1 MSRVVPRP
9 DEPPLVAHR
18 PKDFKLHWGEE
29 YIARLSKYA
38 KINPLE
44 DEFMSAADYY
54 GIKERVWCPWM
65 DSGGRQESKA
75 VQFMVFTWFIAT
87 DAVNGTC
94 TEKAGR
100 LGPAE
105 GKTRSLG
112 QQKAIMCND
121 IDTGTG
127 VYNPPLTRQW
137 RDFYRMKW
145 MSDPAI
151 FGLEDYCDI
160 IDHHRQTVLDA
171 PDHKLNIKIVT
182 MDVSP
187 EEATSEEILR
197 ELRIMSENI
206 SKSKRSS
213 TCQQPFS
220 RAVKIAKSYADGL
233 RGRQLEFPEVPAQL
247 QFEVDGMIK
256 NLLNKDLHKKLLS
269 DPDVAEVMHINSKL
283 CGPIAMKFYSDPL
296 DPDNQRNYLDQFAIY
311 CNGGKITPPFLHNK
325 ETTSKVN
332 TKYFTP
338 RSINNSFFA
347 PICVACYFGAMG
359 ERSKEFLIQV
369 CCVLNYTMIHDDTP
383 SEKRM
388 QIHPVVKHA
397 FPKISKGKYL
407 VGDLSW
413 LAGIAAMMQHVVS
426 LFYIPTRAVT
436 PWEIDDNGPSLK
448 IEPFTREYILD
459 TLDKNGTSLIR
470 GVGSLHFTVPELDA
484 EEIGKMAGK
493 TSLYLYYGISLTHVF
508 ICLYVFTRNSLV
520 IEK

>member
-1 MSRVVPRP
+1 MSS
-9 DEPPLVAHR
+9 LVLINHLLLLIG
-18 PKDFKLHWGEE
+18 PNILKNTGVKSTS
-29 YIARLSKYA
+29 IAKV
-38 KINPLE
+38 NPLE
-44 DEFMSAADYY
+44 DEFMSAAEYY
-54 GIKERVWCPWM
+54 DIKERTWCPWM
-65 DSGGRQESKA
+65 DNGGRQKSKA
-75 VQFMVFTWFIAT
+75 EQFMAFAWFMAD
-87 DAVNGTC
+87 DAVNGRC
-94 TEKAGR
+94 TKKAGR

-127 VYNPPLTRQW
+127 VYNLPLTRQW
-137 RDFYRMKW
+137 VDFYRMKW
-145 MSDPAI
+145 MSDPVA
-151 FGLEDYCDI
+151 FGLTDYRPI
-160 IDHHRQTVLDA
+160 IDHHRETVLDA
-171 PDHKLNIKIVT
+171 PDHKINIKIVT

-187 EEATSEEILR
+187 EEASSDEILR
-197 ELRIMSENI
+197 ELRIMSKNI

-213 TCQQPFS
+213 AFQQPFS
-220 RAVKIAKSYADGL
+220 RAVKVAKFYADEL
-233 RGRQLEFPEVPAQL
+233 RGRQLEFPEVPHQL

-256 NLLNKDLHKKLLS
+256 NLLNTDLHKKLLS
-269 DPDVAEVMHINSKL
+269 DPNVAEVMHINSKL
-283 CGPIAMKFYSDPL
+283 CGPIAMRFYSDPL
-296 DPDNQRNYLDQFAIY
+296 DLDNQRNYLDQFAIY

-325 ETTSKVN
+325 ETTAKVN

-338 RSINNSFFA
+338 RSINNSFFG

-359 ERSKEFLIQV
+359 EKSKEFLFQV

-426 LFYIPTRAVT
+426 LFYIPTQAVT
-436 PWEIDDNGPSLK
+436 PWEIDDNGPSLRT
-448 IEPFTREYILD
+448 EPFTRDYIID
-459 TLDKNGTSLIR
+459 TLDKNGTSLTR
-470 GVGSLHFTVPELDA
+470 GVGSLHFTVPELSA
-484 EEIGKMAGK
+484 EEIGKMTGMIF
-493 TSLYLYYGISLTHVF
+493 LYLHYGIYSIHAFL
-508 ICLYVFTRNSLV
+508 CLYVFTRNSMV